1 MTDINIFDRKTWGA
15 IREARGITYR
25 EIGEVCGV
33 HLKSVT
39 KWFYGERQPGLAH
52 QILLA
57 KALRIDLSKALANIN
72 DPDTRAVI
80 RYALDND

>member
-1 MTDINIFDRKTWGA
+1 MTDINIFDRHSWGV
-15 IREARGITYR
+15 IREARNITYR
-25 EIGEVCGV
+25 ELGEACGV
-33 HLKSVT
+33 HMKSVT

-57 KALRIDLSKALANIN
+57 KALRIDLTKALANVS

-80 RYALDND
+80 RYALNND